1 MASVVCIS
9 RRQNFQVDNTAR
21 GIVGGLGVTAIALAV
36 DGALAL
42 GDALTRRRTCAR
54 TLAEVAI
61 HDVTR

>member
-1 MASVVCIS
+1 M
-9 RRQNFQVDNTAR
+9 DNTAR